1 VAESEFDAFV
11 TMDQNLR
18 FRQNLRGR
26 KPRIII
32 VRAVRNTLSILAP
45 LAPPVLAA
53 LEEMAPG
60 ALRIVS
66 A

>member
-26 KPRIII
+26 KLRIII

-53 LEEMAPG
+53 LGEMAPG